1 MAGENTLSAPTE
13 GLGQNVTFAQQGGGG
28 VPQLQLAG
36 QGAVQTGIGGGG
48 VGIGGTQA
56 QGIQQEGPSPM
67 VTALMNLGGTVL
79 AKKQERKNN
88 EAFLRG
94 MQRTAAGEAVAD
106 IAREQPWYAGMF
118 GEGDAAEGARWYASH
133 TVANNVA
140 SEFDSMMPEL
150 RKLPPDAARV
160 KMQQLI
166 ESRMTGDTVADT
178 AIVQQLTQVVTPS
191 FKRQAKEHIAYQ
203 NEEGVKA
210 LTASM
215 FQGAQRLQDFAKG
228 AVSGTYSAEDSAQA
242 IQTFVEAQVNPG
254 LPEHL
259 YAKTKADGLEYLAT
273 TGKFH
278 AFDALDRA
286 GFVDSLPQDMQ
297 ESLRAKIATAQ
308 NRTKAQ
314 FALTVDKELARIDVF
329 SKSPPPGTVAEDVL
343 PMVKAVD
350 DRLFAEHGIRNYF
363 SGEERAALMS
373 RSAVHIIQSQEN
385 EAKRRFEAELRA
397 AEKAE
402 RQGDES
408 AKQAAKIEF
417 VRNALRTG
425 NLAHAM
431 TVAGITQD
439 QLGYIALQDLNT
451 QFKDDPAGRIGLLT
465 QIAKSGVPVPAVAKH
480 YEGLVNGMIQD
491 SSQGIMPDRF
501 YTMFKEYSSLAEVST
516 AAADMAFGNYADRFE
531 KMRQD
536 VKVMPPQEAYMGFL
550 RGDKRREKLNQ
561 EDFKKSIKEAS
572 VTLQPKWFGMSHE
585 LNRASQYFV
594 MRETEDKTAR
604 LVAIGYDVAT
614 ATRRSLEAAP
624 GLEVMG
630 GHAWRNDPK
639 QTKLAHYLTST
650 TGPNGKGHIPTDRVA
665 DAFKDAIDEGL
676 YGDSGILT
684 DTSDYVT
691 VSRMQDKAGVPQFK
705 VMAILTNGGD
715 RQFVLSGAD
724 VFDLH
729 RRGEVRKKQARQFP
743 AGVQAN
749 GKPVRDLTR
758 ISSFIDFKE

>member
-259 YAKTKADGLEYLAT
+259 YAKTKTDGLEYLAT

-297 ESLRAKIATAQ
+297 ESLRSKIATAQ
-308 NRTKAQ
+308 NRTKAK
-314 FALTVDKELARIDVF
+314 FSLGVDKDLARIAVF
-329 SKSPPPGTVAEDVL
+329 SASTQPGAKPEDVL
-343 PMVKAVD
+343 PMIEAVD
-350 DRLFAEHGIRNYF
+350 NKLFAEHGIRNYF
-363 SGEERAALMS
+363 SGEERAALLKG
-373 RSAVHIIQSQEN
+373 SAVSVIHARER
-385 EAKRRFEAELRA
+385 EAQRKFDAELRA

-402 RQGDES
+402 RQGEDG
-408 AKQAAKIEF
+408 AKQAAKLAF
-417 VRNALRTG
+417 VENALITG
-425 NLAHAM
+425 NLSHAM
-431 TVAGITQD
+431 TVTGITQD
-439 QLGYIALQDLNT
+439 QLGYIALNKLNT
-451 QFKDDPAGRIGLLT
+451 EFKDDQAGRIGLLKR
-465 QIAKSGVPVPAVAKH
+465 IAENGVPVPAVARH

-501 YTMFKEYSSLAEVST
+501 YTMFKEYSSLADVST
-516 AAADMAFGNYADRFE
+516 SAADMAFGNYADRFE

-536 VKVMPPQEAYMGFL
+536 VKVMPAQEAYMGFL
-550 RGDKRREKLNQ
+550 RGSRTQAKL
-561 EDFKKSIKEAS
+561 DTKTFKKAVEVAS
-572 VTLQPKWFGMSHE
+572 TTLQPTWMGFSHE
-585 LNRASQYFV
+585 MNRASQQFL
-594 MRETEDKTAR
+594 MNEIEDKVSR
-604 LVAIGYDVAT
+604 LHGADMDVET
-614 ATRRSLEAAP
+614 ATKRALKATPEVEA
-624 GLEVMG
+624 LG
-630 GHAWRNDPK
+630 GHAWRNGKDQQPLV
-639 QTKLAHYLTST
+639 QYLTGT
-650 TGPNGKGHIPTDRVA
+650 TGPNGRGHVVTDKVS
-665 DAFKDAIDEGL
+665 DVFKEALDEKL
-676 YGDSGILT
+676 YGESGILS
-684 DTSDYVT
+684 DASDYIRVL
-691 VSRMQDKAGVPQFK
+691 RLPDRAGVPQFK
-705 VMAILTNGGD
+705 IHAIVNNGD
-715 RQFVLSGAD
+715 SREAALSGAEL
-724 VFDLH
+724 FDLYH
-729 RRGEVRKKQARQFP
+729 RSGHAAWR
-743 AGVQAN
+743 
-749 GKPVRDLTR
+749 
-758 ISSFIDFKE
+758 